1 MAAFLAG
8 AFAAF
13 LAAFLVASF
22 IELFSRTSIHGR
34 VRPWCDLFINLVREA
49 SQEKSEEGSPL
60 NGEETKKVG
69 VVSNKGGIRW
79 RRKVLESAGAGVMKS
94 RKHKWMVGASLALL
108 LALGGCAK
116 KRPAARTPTAPAP
129 RVGQVER
136 GIASWYGDPYH
147 GRQAANGEIYDMEKL
162 TAAHRTLPFN
172 TWVRVHNERN
182 GKEVEVRITDRGP
195 FIEGRIIDL
204 SRAAARVIEMIGP
217 GIVPVRV
224 TVVAAG
230 DNRRG
235 SGNFAVQAG
244 VFREQ
249 RRAEKLK
256 KALSKRYDPVVV
268 APRAGARTEWQVLV
282 GREPT
287 EESAALL
294 ARQVRSISGKALVV
308 RWDDVH
314 P

>member
-1 MAAFLAG
+1 
-8 AFAAF
+8 
-13 LAAFLVASF
+13 
-22 IELFSRTSIHGR
+22 
-34 VRPWCDLFINLVREA
+34 
-49 SQEKSEEGSPL
+49 
-60 NGEETKKVG
+60 
-69 VVSNKGGIRW
+69 
-79 RRKVLESAGAGVMKS
+79 MKS
-94 RKHKWMVGASLALL
+94 KQNTLIMGAALALL
-108 LALGGCAK
+108 LVLGGCAK
-116 KRPAARTPTAPAP
+116 KRPAARTPAAPAP

-182 GKEVEVRITDRGP
+182 GREVEVRITDRGP

-224 TVVAAG
+224 TVVSAG

-235 SGNFAVQAG
+235 TGNFAVQAG

-249 RRAEKLK
+249 RRAERLK

-268 APRAGARTEWQVLV
+268 APRAGTRAEWQVLV
-282 GREPT
+282 GREST

-308 RWDDVH
+308 RWDEVH

>member
-1 MAAFLAG
+1 MKSLG
-8 AFAAF
+8 NRWI
-13 LAAFLVASF
+13 LAAALV
-22 IELFSRTSIHGR
+22 
-34 VRPWCDLFINLVREA
+34 
-49 SQEKSEEGSPL
+49 
-60 NGEETKKVG
+60 
-69 VVSNKGGIRW
+69 
-79 RRKVLESAGAGVMKS
+79 
-94 RKHKWMVGASLALL
+94 LL

-116 KRPAARTPTAPAP
+116 KKRAGRTPPAPAA

-224 TVVAAG
+224 TVIAAG
-230 DNRRG
+230 DNRRAA
-235 SGNFAVQAG
+235 GNFAVQAG

-268 APRAGARTEWQVLV
+268 APRAGTRAEWQVLV

-287 EESAALL
+287 EESAAML

-308 RWDDVH
+308 RWDEVD